1 MCVCVCVCVCTQ
13 NNTASSPCL
22 SSLASLLNAFTG
34 SRLPSMLVVP
44 ATPIHAGCF
53 SFFLFFEPKKCFSL
67 YTAVWAVPTV
77 CTAFPLLPSPAWL
90 SLGFHG
96 QIVSCPPTF
105 SVFLPSLV
113 SPLGPEIFCL
123 PLCMSPFSH
132 PVTEPGTEQTLGGFH
147 SFVHFSSPH
156 EQDQRGHTERWLSVA
171 V

>member
-1 MCVCVCVCVCTQ
+1 MCVCVCVCVCVYSKQ
-13 NNTASSPCL
+13 HSILPLPIVSSIPPQC
-22 SSLASLLNAFTG
+22 FH
-34 SRLPSMLVVP
+34 RI
-44 ATPIHAGCF
+44 ATPIHAGCS